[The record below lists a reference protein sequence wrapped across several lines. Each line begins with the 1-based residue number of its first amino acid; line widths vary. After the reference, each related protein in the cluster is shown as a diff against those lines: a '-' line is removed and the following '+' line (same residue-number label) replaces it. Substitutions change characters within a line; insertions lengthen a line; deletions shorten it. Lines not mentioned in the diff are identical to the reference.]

1 MTEWISVSYKFP
13 PENTKVL
20 GIYAMG
26 VYGAEILSVT
36 WSKEGGWSAHGLG
49 YDKPLTIVYW
59 TQMLDVP
66 EKWWEGK
73 EETND

>member
-1 MTEWISVSYKFP
+1 MTEWIKVIDKFP

-20 GIYAMG
+20 GIYGIG
-26 VYGAEILSVT
+26 VSGAEILSVM
-36 WSKEGGWSAHGLG
+36 WSKEDGWSARGLN

-73 EETND
+73 EEAND